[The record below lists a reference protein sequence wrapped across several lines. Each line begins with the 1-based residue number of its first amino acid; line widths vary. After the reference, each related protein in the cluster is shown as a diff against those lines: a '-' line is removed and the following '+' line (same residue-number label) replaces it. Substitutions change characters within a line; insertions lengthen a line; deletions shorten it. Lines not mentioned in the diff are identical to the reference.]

1 MKLVFAGTPD
11 FAVPILEKLI
21 EAGHDVCLVLSR
33 PDKPKGRSGAL
44 SPSPVKEAAVAA
56 GIEVYQPVNLRGDD
70 TYEKLKSAGADAIIV
85 AAYGAIVPKRIL
97 ELPKYG
103 CINVHASLLPAY
115 RGAAPIQWAVIDGQ
129 KVTGTTIMQMGE
141 GLDTGDI
148 IAQEEMPVAQD
159 ETGGSLFDKLSVQGA
174 DLLVRTLEHINDIK
188 RTPQPEKSTTP
199 YARMIKKEDGL
210 IDWTKDASAIEC
222 QVRGMD
228 PWPCAYTHINGKTLK
243 VWKAKVTDAEK
254 DAQAGTVIKCAKEL
268 VVKAGKD
275 ALQLLEVQLEGKKRM
290 KADNFL
296 RGFRVEEGISLLL
309 EDKVSSQDDG

>member
-11 FAVPILEKLI
+11 FAVPILKKLL

-44 SPSPVKEAAVAA
+44 SPSPVKEAALAA
-56 GIEVYQPVNLRGDD
+56 GIEVYQPANLRGDD
-70 TYEKLKSAGADAIIV
+70 TYEKLKEAAADAIIV

-97 ELPKYG
+97 DLPKYG

-115 RGAAPIQWAVIDGQ
+115 RGAAPIQWAVIDGL

-148 IAQEEMPVAQD
+148 IAQEKMPIADD
-159 ETGGSLFDKLSVQGA
+159 ETGGSLFDKLAVQGA
-174 DLLVRTLEHINDIK
+174 ELLVKTLENTDNIK
-188 RTPQPEKSTTP
+188 RTPQPEESTTP

-210 IDWTKDASAIEC
+210 IDWTKDAASIEC
-222 QVRGMD
+222 QVRGMN
-228 PWPCAYTHINGKTLK
+228 PWPCAYTHLNKKTLK
-243 VWKAKVTDAEK
+243 VWRAAAVDDDTDAPC
-254 DAQAGTVIKCAKEL
+254 GTVLKSKNEL
-268 VVKAGKD
+268 VIKAGGG

-290 KADNFL
+290 PAEDFL
-296 RGFRVEEGISLLL
+296 RGFKVEEGMICT
-309 EDKVSSQDDG
+309 D